1 MQRLVLN
8 VLKTLNLLARTKGI
22 EHRSLY
28 LMQCIHART
37 MNSKHQHRHQQ
48 DGTKSKK
55 RSRSSRTE
63 EYRYDG
69 QSKSQLSSYCLLP
82 SIIFLLLISSMETI
96 PVQGYSFHNGN
107 NLGRWNYKATKIG
120 ITTTR
125 LYESQS
131 KFLSS
136 DVFPSMMDKLNDTS
150 TTQNVITSDGPGF
163 VSTNGVSE
171 KINGYEYKN
180 NYLQTLEYE
189 ERSAKEQ
196 REKEEEEEEEERKRA
211 SSQKQKTAPEM
222 NNWTSIMKRGL
233 FFQRKKKVETV
244 DMVYKELR
252 DMSKYDCDQVD
263 VYWDLLLPAVSYLGT
278 ERVVKIRDALRVA
291 YRAHRGQARKSGE
304 PFIIHPVEVSL
315 LLAGLKM
322 DESTVMAGLLHDT
335 VEDTDLSFELVE
347 DMFGKPVR
355 QIVEGETKVSKLPNI
370 ALPEYADEQAENLRQ
385 MFVAMTGTFF
395 VCVNINININIVIS
409 LFSF

>member
-1 MQRLVLN
+1 MP
-8 VLKTLNLLARTKGI
+8 T
-22 EHRSLY
+22 
-28 LMQCIHART
+28 RT
-37 MNSKHQHRHQQ
+37 MNSKYQHRHQQ

-55 RSRSSRTE
+55 RSRSRTD

-69 QSKSQLSSYCLLP
+69 QSQLSYCLLP
-82 SIIFLLLISSMETI
+82 SIIFLFLISGLEII
-96 PVQGYSFHNGN
+96 PVNGYSFYNGN
-107 NLGRWNYKATKIG
+107 NLGRWNYKATTR

-125 LYESQS
+125 LYKSQS
-131 KFLSS
+131 KSPSS
-136 DVFPSMMDKLNDTS
+136 DINTSYYEGNGFPSMMDKLNDTQYAS
-150 TTQNVITSDGPGF
+150 TTQNVITSNGPGF

-180 NYLQTLEYE
+180 NYLQSLELE

-196 REKEEEEEEEERKRA
+196 REKEDEEEEEKKRS
-211 SSQKQKTAPEM
+211 SSQQQKTSPEI

-233 FFQRKKKVETV
+233 FFQKKKKVETV

-263 VYWDLLLPAVSYLGT
+263 VYWDQLLPAVSYLGT
-278 ERVVKIRDALRVA
+278 ERVVKVRDALRVA
-291 YRAHRGQARKSGE
+291 FRAHRGQARKSGE

-347 DMFGKPVR
+347 DMFGKTVR
-355 QIVEGETKVSKLPNI
+355 QIVEGETKVSKLPKI
-370 ALPEYADEQAENLRQ
+370 ALTEYADEQAENLRQ

-395 VCVNINININIVIS
+395 LVWILILLYFCFRSRNRHR
-409 LFSF
+409 LL

>member
-1 MQRLVLN
+1 MS
-8 VLKTLNLLARTKGI
+8 TT
-22 EHRSLY
+22 
-28 LMQCIHART
+28 T
-37 MNSKHQHRHQQ
+37 MNSKHQHLHQQ
-48 DGTKSKK
+48 DGTKSRK
-55 RSRSSRTE
+55 RPKRPRSCTE
-63 EYRYDG
+63 EYRYG
-69 QSKSQLSSYCLLP
+69 QSQLSYCCLLP
-82 SIIFLLLISSMETI
+82 SIIFLFLISGLETI
-96 PVQGYSFHNGN
+96 PVNGYSFYNTN
-107 NLGRWNYKATKIG
+107 NLGRSANYKATTR
-120 ITTTR
+120 ITTAKTKTTR
-125 LYESQS
+125 LYESRE
-131 KFLSS
+131 KFPSSS
-136 DVFPSMMDKLNDTS
+136 DINTSTSSYYEGNGFPSMMDKLNDTQYAS
-150 TTQNVITSDGPGF
+150 TTQNVITSNGPGF

-180 NYLQTLEYE
+180 NYLQSLELE

-196 REKEEEEEEEERKRA
+196 REKDEEEEEEEEKKR
-211 SSQKQKTAPEM
+211 SLSRQQKTVPEI

-233 FFQRKKKVETV
+233 FFQKKKKVETV

-278 ERVVKIRDALRVA
+278 ERVVKVRDALRVA

-347 DMFGKPVR
+347 DMFGKTVR
-355 QIVEGETKVSKLPNI
+355 QIVEGETKVSKLPKI
-370 ALPEYADEQAENLRQ
+370 ALTEYADEQAENLRQ

-395 VCVNINININIVIS
+395 LCGYQYYYYYILVLILGIVIVFCS
-409 LFSF
+409 